1 MGLNNSF
8 HIAPAPWLP
17 QWDAEL
23 LDRVAA
29 ADLNDHVGSVYEN
42 PGFSLQ
48 VCGDVHNY
56 FATDLFQRI
65 RMSDVRNEKL
75 VLILPSPETAVY
87 ISLAENLN
95 KLNVSCRN
103 VHVFFLFEYA
113 NEKGEVA
120 PWQSPFSRS
129 GHFMRYFYNR
139 VDADLRMPMEQIHF
153 WTKENIDTY
162 SDLIAAEGGADVA
175 YTTLSWSGGIGAID
189 AESFPAETMEEF
201 LAMGSRY
208 VKPMPEMLAHDS
220 LRGMFGC
227 SGDISSVPPYAVTI
241 GPKDIVAAKHRVHL
255 QYLFACGG
263 NPALQKFPLKLSL
276 FGPICPK
283 NPGSMMRILPGVCY
297 IANEVAAPGKYEG
310 DEDWLDDVIN
320 AIRKR
325 EEG

>member
-8 HIAPAPWLP
+8 NIAPAPWLP

-29 ADLNDHVGSVYEN
+29 ADLNNHVGSVYEN
-42 PGFSLQ
+42 PNFTLQ

-103 VHVFFLFEYA
+103 VHVFFLLEYA

-129 GHFMRYFYNR
+129 GHFMRYFYQRLNPE
-139 VDADLRMPMEQIHF
+139 LRMPMEQIHF
-153 WTKENIDTY
+153 WTRDNADTY
-162 SDLIAAEGGADVA
+162 SDLLAAEGGADVA
-175 YTTLSWSGGIGAID
+175 YTYISWASGIGAID
-189 AESFPAETMEEF
+189 FESFPAQTMDE
-201 LAMGSRY
+201 LLQMGSRL
-208 VKPMPEMLAHDS
+208 VTPAPETIAHDS

-227 SGDISSVPPYAVTI
+227 SGDITSVPPCAVTI
-241 GPKDIVAAKHRVHL
+241 GPRDLAAAREHVCVNYLISVAGSGML
-255 QYLFACGG
+255 QA
-263 NPALQKFPLKLSL
+263 FPVRLCLL
-276 FGPICPK
+276 GPVEPR
-283 NPGSMMRILPGVCY
+283 NTGSMIRLFPGTCY
-297 IANEVAAPGKYEG
+297 ITESIARAVSVRKDNL
-310 DEDWLDDVIN
+310 WLDEVV
-320 AIRKR
+320 AKARK
-325 EEG
+325 EEE